1 MTGLSV
7 PRGAFTEL
15 ATVDPRNRVI
25 HLHYK
30 PKKWFVWSTVGM
42 LLFLCIAIS
51 VAGLILLRRGSKPRI
66 ALVAGSSM
74 EPTLRG
80 PRLKWKCKQCESP
93 FQFCLDS
100 LRSNMPLRCPHCG
113 QVDMEFELES
123 ALLAPDALDDGELLE
138 YMPPRFEAARR
149 RTNQVK
155 TDFKGF
161 RRGDL
166 LVIQD
171 PDMPEIPT
179 REVKRVVGF
188 PNESISIRNGDL
200 WINGSRE
207 RHSYS
212 QILGRSLLVHPIAD
226 SKLSSKYRREDET
239 ADHWLID
246 GSIAIGKIQ
255 LLGAQADA
263 NNEDN
268 PSPTNTFTIGKR
280 LDFKTTRYPW
290 ISNECPRNAH
300 DSHEVIMVNDIGCAI
315 QITNAFNDWQTS
327 ITLRTP
333 SRQTVFMLDCSRGQ
347 LSIAID
353 GVESAADFSIQES
366 SHWIIAMIA
375 DGQAIAGTS
384 DREIISTSLASSH
397 DSDQAADQEQSPI
410 TVECRFGSMII
421 EQGLVFRDLHYRG
434 AADSPSQTIE
444 AGNGI
449 VVLGDNVSLS
459 NDSRQRWEND
469 LSLDSVKGIVLK
481 QREGLEALLWQR

>member
-7 PRGAFTEL
+7 LRGAFTEL
-15 ATVDPRNRVI
+15 ATADPRIRSN

-30 PKKWFVWSTVGM
+30 PKKWFVWSTVGL

-51 VAGLILLRRGSKPRI
+51 VAGLILLRRGSRPRI

-80 PRLKWKCKQCESP
+80 PRLNWKCNQCESP
-93 FQFCLDS
+93 FLFCLDS
-100 LRSNMPLRCPHCG
+100 LRSNIPLRCPRCG
-113 QVDMEFELES
+113 LVDMEFELES
-123 ALLAPDALDDGELLE
+123 ALLEPDATVNGELLE
-138 YMPPRFEAARR
+138 YMPPRFVDARR
-149 RTNQVK
+149 RTNQVR

-179 REVKRVVGF
+179 REVKRIVGF

-200 WINGSRE
+200 WINGNRE
-207 RHSYS
+207 RQSYS
-212 QILGRSLLVHPIAD
+212 QILGRSLLVHPLAA
-226 SKLSSKYRREDET
+226 SNFSNTERLTDESVN
-239 ADHWLID
+239 HWLID
-246 GSIAIGKIQ
+246 GYHANGKIQ
-255 LLGAQADA
+255 LFGSQADA
-263 NNEDN
+263 NIEDN
-268 PSPTNTFTIGKR
+268 LSPTNTMTGGNR
-280 LDFKTTRYPW
+280 LDFKTTRHPW
-290 ISNECPRNAH
+290 ISNEYPGNAH

-315 QITNAFNDWQTS
+315 QVTNAFHDWQTS

-333 SRQTVFMLDCSRGQ
+333 TRQTVFMLDCFRGQ

-353 GVESAADFSIQES
+353 GVESEADFSIQES
-366 SHWIIAMIA
+366 SHWIIAMVA

-384 DREIISTSLASSH
+384 DREIIRTSIANSH
-397 DSDQAADQEQSPI
+397 DSDLVTDQEQSPI

-421 EQGLVFRDLHYRG
+421 EQRLVFRDIHYRG
-434 AADSPSQTIE
+434 AMDSPSQTIE
-444 AGNGI
+444 AGNGV

-469 LSLDSVKGIVLK
+469 LSLDSIKGIVLK